1 MKKFIA
7 LLAIMTLL
15 MTGTAFANGNKESK
29 ESRVEVQELKP
40 EPGSDVLDKV
50 QVFKGPGEQE
60 DTIFFDMGISSGE
73 EESGIELQVDT
84 EKGTYKAT
92 KEYGVPDS
100 VKDRSRNNPP
110 DFGETP
116 PDFKPQQFNQ
126 KEKGTGDFSAQRSL

>member
-1 MKKFIA
+1 MKKIVA
-7 LLAIMTLL
+7 LLAIVTLL
-15 MTGTAFANGNKESK
+15 MAGTAFANGSKENKESK
-29 ESRVEVQELKP
+29 FEVQELKP
-40 EPGSDVLDKV
+40 EPGSEVLDKV
-50 QVFKGPGEQE
+50 QHFKGTGDE
-60 DTIFFDMGISSGE
+60 DTIYFEITPEEGE
-73 EESGIELQVDT
+73 SEGGVELKVDP

-92 KEYGVPDS
+92 KEHGVPDS